1 MRFLIT
7 MNMPS
12 YSNNLVHQM
21 TVEHDSKSLED
32 FLEALSANE
41 FLVVEEF
48 YKDPRVDADY
58 YSRGHVALNY
68 RYVGKVKVLTHR
80 RANEQHSPR
89 NAQ

>member
-21 TVEHDSKSLED
+21 TVEHDSKSLEA
-32 FLEALSANE
+32 FLEALSSNE
-41 FLVVEEF
+41 FIIVEEF
-48 YKDPRVDADY
+48 YKDPRANADY

-68 RYVGKVKVLTHR
+68 RYIGKVKILTNR
-80 RANEQHSPR
+80 NAYEQHS
-89 NAQ
+89 